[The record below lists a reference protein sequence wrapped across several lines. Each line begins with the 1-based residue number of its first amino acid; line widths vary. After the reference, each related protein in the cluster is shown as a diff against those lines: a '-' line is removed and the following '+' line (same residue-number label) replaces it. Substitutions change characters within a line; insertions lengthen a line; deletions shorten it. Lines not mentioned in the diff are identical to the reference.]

1 LRYSWGLGEQAVGVQ
16 VDVVAMDEEPERL
29 AGLEESSR
37 RPDLDVDRDDFVLGE
52 RQITWFLTWC
62 ASAQGAPRR
71 DPAPERR
78 SAPAGPAPD

>member
-1 LRYSWGLGEQAVGVQ
+1 VGVQ
-16 VDVVAMDEEPERL
+16 VDVVALDEEPERL

-52 RQITWFLTWC
+52 RQITWC